1 MLISRAW
8 QRVKTDTIKNC
19 FSKARMFDLEY
30 TNLNQETVLPDI
42 TEWHN
47 FQSFYEMDID
57 FDEYSRSDKN
67 LITRN
72 NELSVDNIINDT
84 SESSYSSNNDCTD
97 TFDAKDCLSRLDY
110 FKLSLLKK
118 QDYIKK

>member
-57 FDEYSRSDKN
+57 FDEYSWSDKN
-67 LITRN
+67 LITR
-72 NELSVDNIINDT
+72 
-84 SESSYSSNNDCTD
+84 NNDCTD
-97 TFDAKDCLSRLDY
+97 TFDAKDFLSRLNY
-110 FKLSLLKK
+110 LKESLLKK
-118 QDYIKK
+118 PHLPQKIIECLNIIEKDFINT